1 VTKFRD
7 PLDDPRAPV
16 AGLQLADVLD
26 LRAYERVR
34 DDYRRQIIEHKRRR
48 RIALGP
54 IVTLLFESFDTVR
67 FQVHEMARAE
77 RIVTDEGIEGELD
90 AYNPLVPDGSNL
102 KATLMIEYADAA
114 EALAPY
120 ADYLMMNLSCPNTVD
135 GRDFFADTG
144 HLDTCLTALGEA
156 ELQLPVFLKVS
167 PLGGVEAIER
177 VLALDARGLW
187 EVVRKEDISM
197 CGFGPTIAMLTAAKL
212 LGATSSTLVKY
223 ATSGDIS
230 GDRNMVVGYAGVTI
244 S

>member
-90 AYNPLVPDGSNL
+90 AYNRLLPVRGELS
-102 KATLMIEYADAA
+102 ATLFIELTSEEDLRHWLPRLVGIEQAVGFRVGAAGEERFVMAEPELAHAQALTRDAVTPA
-114 EALAPY
+114 VHYLRFAFDRDERRAFAAAPPVLV
-120 ADYLMMNLSCPNTVD
+120 ARHPNY
-135 GRDFFADTG
+135 
-144 HLDTCLTALGEA
+144 EA
-156 ELQLPVFLKVS
+156 ET
-167 PLGGVEAIER
+167 E
-177 VLALDARGLW
+177 
-187 EVVRKEDISM
+187 
-197 CGFGPTIAMLTAAKL
+197 
-212 LGATSSTLVKY
+212 LGAQTHSDLL
-223 ATSGDIS
+223 AELEG
-230 GDRNMVVGYAGVTI
+230 RAEPLPFP
-244 S
+244 